1 MRTAV
6 FLSLLVTLCVC
17 RDDNSVERQTIYYEE
32 EQKINLTPGDED
44 VTVDIDAAEPLSHV
58 EEYFVSFTI
67 SDFELSSHAKKWN
80 FRLLY
85 LLTFL

>member
-1 MRTAV
+1 MLTAV
-6 FLSLLVTLCVC
+6 FLSLLMTLCVC
-17 RDDNSVERQTIYYEE
+17 RDDNSVKRQTIYYEE
-32 EQKINLTPGDED
+32 EQKINIAPG
-44 VTVDIDAAEPLSHV
+44 VTEVNVDIDAAEPLSHV